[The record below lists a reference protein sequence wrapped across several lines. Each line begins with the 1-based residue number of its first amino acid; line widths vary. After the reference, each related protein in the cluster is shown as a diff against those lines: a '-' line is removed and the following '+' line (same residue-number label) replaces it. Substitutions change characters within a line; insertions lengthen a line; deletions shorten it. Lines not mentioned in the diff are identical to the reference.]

1 MNKAQTVSIG
11 PPLGGWIITEQKEIG
26 VDSLSIIFSSFGWGG
41 LLYGFSMVGSVGWTD
56 RSVVLALFIG
66 TVSLVIF
73 IRRQLQQEKP
83 MLNFGVFSY
92 REFTLTTIL
101 GVLMFTTMIGVQ
113 IVLPLYVQQIK
124 GASAFISGVMLLPGA
139 IVTGVM
145 SPIAGRLFDRFGAR
159 GLAILGFS
167 FMFLSALLYFT
178 IDMESSISFIA
189 VIFSIMMLGI
199 SLLMTPLMTAGIN
212 ALPFQLIAHGAAMNN
227 TIRMVGGS
235 IGTAIIMSV
244 YSTISKASKALD
256 PALIMLEGIRAA
268 FMVVAV
274 IVLIGLTISFFLTK
288 KAKQVKPSS

>member
-11 PPLGGWIITEQKEIG
+11 SPLGGWIITEQKEIG

-56 RSVVLALFIG
+56 RSVVLALLIG

-167 FMFLSALLYFT
+167 FMFLAALLYFT
-178 IDMESSISFIA
+178 IDMESSIPFIA

-235 IGTAIIMSV
+235 IGTAIKAV
-244 YSTISKASKALD
+244 YSIVKDQTFAKLHAT
-256 PALIMLEGIRAA
+256 LILCPSNMLILGNINAYN
-268 FMVVAV
+268 
-274 IVLIGLTISFFLTK
+274 
-288 KAKQVKPSS
+288 